1 MEPGV
6 RRVQEASNNS
16 NQDLGLGSRDNVE
29 QIQSL
34 KQQKEILETGIEMF
48 NKKPKRGME
57 FLQKQ
62 GLVGPSA
69 RDIAQFLHK
78 DDERLDRTVIG
89 EFLGEAEELNKTV
102 MYCYVDF
109 LDFKDKDLVQALRL
123 FLEGFRLP
131 GEAQKI
137 DRLMEKFASRYC
149 SCNPNQGVF
158 ASADTAYVLA
168 FSVIMLTTDLH
179 SPQVKHKMTKEQYVK
194 MNRGINDSEDL
205 PEEYLSTIYDEIS
218 QSEIKMKGG
227 GKDSKTQAA
236 GKDAKALDNK
246 QKQLLWN
253 MELES
258 ISQTAKSLM
267 ESASHVKLS
276 FTTATDHEHVKP
288 MFKLAWTPLL
298 AAFSVGLQDCDESE
312 VALLCLEGIRC
323 AIRIACIF
331 HLELERNAFVQAL
344 ARFTLL
350 TTNSSVSEMKSK
362 NIDCIK
368 TLISVAHT
376 DGNYLGS
383 SWLDILKCISQLEL
397 AQMIGTGVKNQF
409 LAGKTPGGAQP
420 VQESPFNLSA
430 TVDALLQPHAGDK
443 EGFRENLTETSS
455 QSVVVAVDRIFTGST
470 QLDGAAIVDFVR
482 ALCQVSIEELATSP
496 SPRMFC
502 LTKLVE
508 ISYYNMGRIRLQWSR
523 IWQVLGE
530 HFNLVGVNTVQEISF
545 FAVDSLR
552 QLAQKFIQKGEL
564 SNFHFQKDFLRPF
577 EHIMKNNKSGA
588 VRDMVVR
595 CVANM
600 VHMQG
605 HNIKS
610 GR

>member
-1 MEPGV
+1 MQV
-6 RRVQEASNNS
+6 
-16 NQDLGLGSRDNVE
+16 
-29 QIQSL
+29 
-34 KQQKEILETGIEMF
+34 
-48 NKKPKRGME
+48 
-57 FLQKQ
+57 
-62 GLVGPSA
+62 
-69 RDIAQFLHK
+69 
-78 DDERLDRTVIG
+78 ERLYLCRPT
-89 EFLGEAEELNKTV
+89 
-102 MYCYVDF
+102 Y
-109 LDFKDKDLVQALRL
+109 L
-123 FLEGFRLP
+123 F
-131 GEAQKI
+131 
-137 DRLMEKFASRYC
+137 
-149 SCNPNQGVF
+149 
-158 ASADTAYVLA
+158 
-168 FSVIMLTTDLH
+168 
-179 SPQVKHKMTKEQYVK
+179 
-194 MNRGINDSEDL
+194 
-205 PEEYLSTIYDEIS
+205 
-218 QSEIKMKGG
+218 
-227 GKDSKTQAA
+227 
-236 GKDAKALDNK
+236 
-246 QKQLLWN
+246 
-253 MELES
+253 
-258 ISQTAKSLM
+258 
-267 ESASHVKLS
+267 
-276 FTTATDHEHVKP
+276 
-288 MFKLAWTPLL
+288 
-298 AAFSVGLQDCDESE
+298 
-312 VALLCLEGIRC
+312 RC

-350 TTNSSVSEMKSK
+350 TANSSVTEMKSK

-376 DGNYLGS
+376 DGNYLGT

-409 LAGKTPGGAQP
+409 LSGKGGPGGPGGHHPPPDSA
-420 VQESPFNLSA
+420 FNLSA
-430 TVDALLQPHAGDK
+430 TVDALLQPHAQEQQGY
-443 EGFRENLTETSS
+443 RESLTETSS

-470 QLDGAAIVDFVR
+470 QLDVAAIVDFVR
-482 ALCQVSIEELATSP
+482 ALCQVSIEELAALP

-530 HFNLVGVNTVQEISF
+530 HFNLVGINTAQDISF

-577 EHIMKNNKSGA
+577 EHIMKNNKCGT

-610 GR
+610 GWTNIFSVFHIAAADQDENIVELAFQTTGKIVTEVFQSQFIAMVDSFQDAIKCLSEFACNAAFPDTSMEAIRLIRKCAQFIAGHRELFSAHQVDESGSIPDMDRIWIKGWFPILFELSCIVSRCKLDVRTRGLTVLFDIVKTYGDQFEAHWWKDLFQVLFRIFDNMKLKDSGDDSDFPDRLAIKSEWLNTTCNHALYALTDVFSQYFAVVSPLLLHDLFAQLQWCIQQDNEQLARSGISCLENLVLSNGSKFNAESWDSLCQCLHDVFSSTTPSQVK